1 MRVTLLLRA
10 INNQNLESLKKVLN
24 SALAEAPQYLDKLK
38 KDQRKIVFERIEHL
52 NKWYTKIIG
61 LDEVKVYQD
70 RVTSLQD
77 QLLATQTK
85 RRELNRQLTEVRQQ
99 AQEIQSQIQHIDRK
113 EKFDVYCQLI
123 SGEREVL
130 NLERSVSATFQEY
143 DQAERDLF
151 TAFTNAV
158 RDSQE
163 KQRSQ
168 LEYSKY
174 FGLTLSIIGSF
185 LAFLYTF
192 FWRQDL
198 KLYIDQKIS
207 SINVGN
213 IETSIVE
220 SINHHMQDIKQ
231 LERSNREDILI
242 NKKVLRNV
250 INHMNNNETQQLDM
264 PLSHE
269 EASNLLFTG
278 FLGGVGTGLVI
289 YIFGKIVFG

>member
-1 MRVTLLLRA
+1 MRVTLILRT
-10 INNQNLESLKKVLN
+10 INNQNLESLKKVLDK
-24 SALAEAPQYLDKLK
+24 ALSEAPQYLDRLK

-77 QLLATQTK
+77 QLLGTQTK

-123 SGEREVL
+123 SEEREVL

-207 SINVGN
+207 SINVGD

-220 SINHHMQDIKQ
+220 SINHHMEDIKQ
-231 LERSNREDILI
+231 LERSNREHILN

-250 INHMNNNETQQLDM
+250 INHIDGNETQHLDV
-264 PLSHE
+264 PLSHAE
-269 EASNLLFTG
+269 SSDLLFRG
-278 FLGGVGTGLVI
+278 FLGGIGTGLVV
-289 YIFGKIVFG
+289 YILGKMVFG